1 MNMMSPKTTATRTG
15 LAVLSLLALSACSS
29 SAPPTTTVDPNTTS
43 FAFASTRASDYGA
56 YRVDRISLSNGN
68 TVNGSYPAT
77 DSDTVITT
85 DGTDLYQIGR
95 FGTDSVT
102 RFDPVDTSIV
112 DYQYSVNVDGEP
124 SANPQTIAFLS
135 KTKAYLTRYG
145 SDALW
150 IINPDAS
157 SEDAFKIGE
166 IDLSAYDTDV
176 PNMTD
181 AIIVGSKLFV
191 LLERLEGF
199 TPTKVAYLVVIDTQT
214 DTEIQTNQGRNGLA
228 GIELSVVNPTALQYN
243 ETTGEI
249 YVVGRG
255 NYFENSAVTT
265 EFHSG
270 GIEVIDPD
278 SYEHSVLLDDGTDAE
293 NQGYFVDA
301 EIVNTNL
308 GYLLTYASFGVTTLR
323 TFNPTT
329 GLLSEELFEGLQS
342 ADITTLAQGP
352 DNHLWVGIA
361 GATNGYMRIDLVTGD
376 FAGEIVTTELV
387 PSGLQ
392 FINIPEAE

>member
-1 MNMMSPKTTATRTG
+1 MIPRTTATRTG
-15 LAVLSLLALSACSS
+15 LTLLGLLALSACSS
-29 SAPPTTTVDPNTTS
+29 SDTPTTTVDTNTTS
-43 FAFASTRASDYGA
+43 FAFASTRAADYSA
-56 YRVDRISLSNGN
+56 YRVDRISLTNGN
-68 TVNGSYPAT
+68 TVVGSYPAT
-77 DSDTVITT
+77 SADSVITT

-95 FGTDSVT
+95 LGTDTIT
-102 RFDPVDTSIV
+102 RFDPVDTSIP
-112 DYQYSVNVDGEP
+112 DYQYSVNKEGDA
-124 SANPQTIAFLS
+124 SANPQAIAFLS

-150 IINPDAS
+150 IINPDAG
-157 SEDAFKIGE
+157 SEDAFNIGE

-199 TPTKVAYLVVIDTQT
+199 VPNNVAYLAVIDTET
-214 DTEIQTNQGRNGLA
+214 DTEIQTNQGNDGLP

-255 NYFENSAVTT
+255 NYFENSTVTT
-265 EFHSG
+265 DFHSG

-278 SYEHSVLLDDGTDAE
+278 TYEHSVLLDDGTDAE

-301 EIVNTNL
+301 EIVNASL

-329 GLLSEELFEGLQS
+329 GLLSEELFEGLQD

-352 DNHLWVGIA
+352 DNHLWVGIN
-361 GATNGYMRIDLVTGD
+361 GDSNGYMRIDLATGD
-376 FAGEIVTTELV
+376 FAGELVTTELV
-387 PSGLQ
+387 PSGLE
-392 FINIPEAE
+392 FISIPDAE

>member
-1 MNMMSPKTTATRTG
+1 MIPRTTATRTG
-15 LAVLSLLALSACSS
+15 LALLGLLALSACSS
-29 SAPPTTTVDPNTTS
+29 SDTPTTTVDTNTTS
-43 FAFASTRASDYGA
+43 FAFASTRASDYSA
-56 YRVDRISLSNGN
+56 YRVDRISLTNGN
-68 TVNGSYPAT
+68 TVVGSYPAT
-77 DSDTVITT
+77 SADSVITT

-95 FGTDSVT
+95 FGTDTIT
-102 RFDPVDTSIV
+102 RFDPVDTSIA
-112 DYQYSVNVDGEP
+112 DYQYSVNQDGDA
-124 SANPQTIAFLS
+124 SANPQAIAFLNS
-135 KTKAYLTRYG
+135 NKAYITRYG
-145 SDALW
+145 SNALW
-150 IINPDAS
+150 IINPDAA
-157 SEDAFKIGE
+157 SEEDFKIGE
-166 IDLSAYDTDV
+166 IDLSAYDADV
-176 PNMTD
+176 PDMTN

-199 TPTKVAYLVVIDTQT
+199 VPNKVAYLAVIDTET
-214 DTEIQTNQGRNGLA
+214 DTEIQTNQGNDGLA

-255 NYFENSAVTT
+255 NYFENSTVTT
-265 EFHSG
+265 DFHSG

-278 SYEHSVLLDDGTDAE
+278 TYEHSVLLNDGTDAE

-301 EIVNTNL
+301 EIVNANL

-329 GLLSEELFEGLQS
+329 GLLSEELFEGLQD

-361 GATNGYMRIDLVTGD
+361 GESNGYMRIDLATGD
-376 FAGEIVTTELV
+376 FADELVTTELI
-387 PSGLQ
+387 PSGLE
-392 FINIPEAE
+392 FISIPDAE